1 VAPDDAAP
9 DVEPVDPPETT
20 SEHSEQPVAEPTD
33 DAGVGSEATDVAESE
48 ATPADAEPGV
58 AEAEDAA
65 EEKPAPVVDEVLL
78 ASVDLARGALLEIT
92 PAATIGEVVGSI
104 AEEDHVL
111 SLHFDSKLP
120 GYPGWHW
127 TVTLSRI
134 DDSSEPTVLEV
145 EMLPGENA
153 LIAPDW
159 VPWSERLA
167 EYTLAQ
173 ELAEAT
179 AAADDES
186 DDDLDDDDDSDE
198 DDDDSDLDDGLDL
211 DNGIDIDD
219 HVTDDDELEA
229 GADAHEPGDDD
240 DDDDR
245 DRDESDDES
254 DDDERDRDESDDD
267 DDRAAA
273 DGEYAESEHDPH
285 AEGPWSSR

>member
-1 VAPDDAAP
+1 MA
-9 DVEPVDPPETT
+9 
-20 SEHSEQPVAEPTD
+20 TD
-33 DAGVGSEATDVAESE
+33 DSVDEEQVEHDELNDGQIGE
-48 ATPADAEPGV
+48 PADAV
-58 AEAEDAA
+58 

-78 ASVDLARGALLEIT
+78 ASVDLARTALLEIT

-104 AEEDHVL
+104 ADEDHVL
-111 SLHFDSKLP
+111 SLHFESKLP

-134 DDSSEPTVLEV
+134 DESSVPTVLEI
-145 EMLPGENA
+145 EMLPGESA

-179 AAADDES
+179 TADDEDEES
-186 DDDLDDDDDSDE
+186 DEDALDDEDSDE
-198 DDDDSDLDDGLDL
+198 DDDDHDLDDGLDL

-229 GADAHEPGDDD
+229 AAEAGESGAAADDS
-240 DDDDR
+240 
-245 DRDESDDES
+245 DEDES
-254 DDDERDRDESDDD
+254 DDDYDE
-267 DDRAAA
+267 
-273 DGEYAESEHDPH
+273 DPH
-285 AEGPWSSR
+285 AEGPWSGR

>member
-1 VAPDDAAP
+1 VAPDDSVPESVPLDGADAGGDTAEPAEAA
-9 DVEPVDPPETT
+9 EAAE
-20 SEHSEQPVAEPTD
+20 SAEPTEHD
-33 DAGVGSEATDVAESE
+33 DV
-48 ATPADAEPGV
+48 
-58 AEAEDAA
+58 

-104 AEEDHVL
+104 ADADHVL
-111 SLHFDSKLP
+111 SLHFESKLA

-134 DDSSEPTVLEV
+134 DESSEPTVLEI

-173 ELAEAT
+173 ELAAAT
-179 AAADDES
+179 AAGDDEDADD
-186 DDDLDDDDDSDE
+186 DDDLDDSDDE
-198 DDDDSDLDDGLDL
+198 DDEDEHDVDLDDGLDL
-211 DNGIDIDD
+211 DDGIDIDD

-229 GADAHEPGDDD
+229 AAEDAGHADDD
-240 DDDDR
+240 D
-245 DRDESDDES
+245 S
-254 DDDERDRDESDDD
+254 DDDEYD
-267 DDRAAA
+267 A
-273 DGEYAESEHDPH
+273 DPH
-285 AEGPWSSR
+285 AEGPWSHR